1 MIRLFEATETEF
13 LSNGLG
19 TLSDATECKVT
30 EERNGQFEVSLQYP
44 IRGKHYSDLQY
55 DRIIYV
61 KPNPYSDPQAFQ
73 IYKIQNG
80 LHGTCHIW
88 AEHISYRLS
97 KITCKPFTAD
107 TCSLALSKL
116 KTNAV
121 GDCPFTFT
129 AGDDKGSVQATYR
142 QKKPSSIRSRL
153 GGEEGSILDIYR
165 GEYEFDNFKVILH
178 TNRGVNTG
186 VRIRYGKNLTD
197 FDQEKNIQDTYTAV
211 HPYYYGSYEDE
222 EDVLVTL
229 PEDVIEFED
238 IQDLHYTNPFGFDK
252 IMSLDLSDKFEN
264 AVPTETQL
272 RNAAVSY
279 VKENKPYEPKVS
291 IKFNFTALRQ
301 SKEYELVA
309 PLEIVQLCD
318 YVTVEY
324 DELGVSATA
333 EVVKTVYNALTD
345 RYESIEIGDA
355 KTTLA
360 DTISNQN
367 GTISHN
373 EEKATDAVSSYQA
386 EMYRMY
392 KVFSGAYGGH
402 VIFSHNAN
410 GELPSSSDPL
420 DNINQI
426 FVMDTDDP
434 NTATKILWIS
444 EAGIAMSSD
453 GFGNFNSVW
462 SLDDGSFDARAITV
476 INLLADTIVGGVI
489 QDKTGTNYWDLDTG
503 QFVLGSLTSK
513 NESDQ
518 DAITNLQDT
527 LDLYSDSISI
537 DGSTIAIGGSTIIS
551 QGTVSTD
558 KVAVSGTLAIG
569 NHIWLSRST
578 GTNTTLVYAGG

>member
-19 TLSDATECKVT
+19 TLSDATECKIT
-30 EERNGQFEVSLQYP
+30 EERNGQFELSMTYP
-44 IRGKHYSDLQY
+44 VRGKHYSDLQY
-55 DRIIYV
+55 DRIIFV

-107 TCSLALSKL
+107 TCSLALAQLAS
-116 KTNAV
+116 NAI
-121 GDCPFTFT
+121 GTCPFTFT
-129 AGDDKGSVQATYR
+129 AGDDKGNVQATYR
-142 QKKPSSIRSRL
+142 QKKPASIRARL

-178 TNRGVNTG
+178 TNRGRNTG
-186 VRIRYGKNLTD
+186 IRIRYGKNLTD
-197 FDQEKNIQDTYTAV
+197 FDHEKNVQSTYTAV
-211 HPYYYGSYEDE
+211 HPYYYGSNEDE
-222 EDVLVTL
+222 EILVTL
-229 PEDVIEFED
+229 PEDIIKVED
-238 IQDLHYTNPFGFDK
+238 IDELHYTNPFPYDK
-252 IMSLDLSDKFEN
+252 VMSLDLSDKFN
-264 AVPTETQL
+264 NTVPTEAQL
-272 RNAAVSY
+272 RSAAISY
-279 VKENKPYEPKVS
+279 IKENKIYIPKVS
-291 IKFNFTALRQ
+291 IKFSFAALRQ

-309 PLEIVQLCD
+309 PLEMIQLCD

-324 DELGVSATA
+324 YELGVSATA

-345 RYESIEIGDA
+345 RYDSIEIGDA
-355 KTTLA
+355 KSTLA

-367 GTISHN
+367 EMIADN
-373 EEKATDAVSSYQA
+373 AEKAYDATTSYQT
-386 EMYRMY
+386 EMYRLY

-410 GELPSSSDPL
+410 GEAPSSTDPL

-426 FVMDTDDP
+426 FVMDTEDP

-462 SLDDGSFDARAITV
+462 SLSDGSFDARSINV
-476 INLLADTIVGGVI
+476 INLLADTIVGGI
-489 QDKTGTNYWDLDTG
+489 IRDKTGNNYWNLDTG
-503 QFVLGSLTSK
+503 QFVLGSLASK

-551 QGTVSTD
+551 QGTVATD

-569 NHIWLSRST
+569 NHIFLSRSN